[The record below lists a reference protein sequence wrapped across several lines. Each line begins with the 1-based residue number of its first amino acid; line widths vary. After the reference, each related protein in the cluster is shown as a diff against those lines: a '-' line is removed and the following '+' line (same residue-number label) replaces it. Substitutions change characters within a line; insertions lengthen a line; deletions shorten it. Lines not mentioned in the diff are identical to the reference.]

1 MTEQGKTYAKAAGI
15 VAALLLIWW
24 WLRKPATAQQQAA
37 MSPWA
42 SPFFQTT
49 PGINDQLTY
58 NAAQFPPIN
67 ANNTLNYYNGDI
79 SGLSRQYIPMFGLV
93 GMTAVSA

>member
-1 MTEQGKTYAKAAGI
+1 
-15 VAALLLIWW
+15 
-24 WLRKPATAQQQAA
+24 

-42 SPFFQTT
+42 QPFFQTN
-49 PGINDQLTY
+49 PGISDQIAYDTS
-58 NAAQFPPIN
+58 QFPPFQ